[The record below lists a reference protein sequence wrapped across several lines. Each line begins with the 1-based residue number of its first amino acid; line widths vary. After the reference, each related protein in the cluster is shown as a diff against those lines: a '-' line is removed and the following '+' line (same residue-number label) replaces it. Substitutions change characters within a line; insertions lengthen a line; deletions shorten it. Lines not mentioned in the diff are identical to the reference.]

1 MKISSI
7 FFILLFFL
15 TSCEDLLVGARV
27 DSMVISPDQISL
39 SETGMTDE
47 FFNIEI
53 TVSGFDEEIDKDSI
67 TIYRQDPRV
76 DAVPESISV
85 NGNTIK
91 LTRIA
96 KSWFGNVTA
105 AGTYNIGAELSS
117 ESQFINEQD
126 LATITVVE

>member
-1 MKISSI
+1 M
-7 FFILLFFL
+7 
-15 TSCEDLLVGARV
+15 SCEDLLVGARV
-27 DSMVISPDQISL
+27 ESMVITPNQISL

-47 FFNIEI
+47 FFNIEM
-53 TVSGFDEEIDKDSI
+53 TVTGFDEVIDKNSV
-67 TIYRQDPRV
+67 TVYRQEPRV
-76 DAVPESISV
+76 DAVPESIII

-96 KSWFGNVTA
+96 KSWFGDVSA

-117 ESQFINEQD
+117 ASQFINEQD